1 MDYTLTRIE
10 PILNGIDKRIVVT
23 DIKSYYIL
31 KEHFNKEIIE
41 ELSRTV
47 GVNFR
52 TKYDITVMYVLF
64 NCLRDLRGLKIDL
77 LITSEA
83 EASLVGVPTLSS
95 VLLEEVLL
103 HIL

>member
-31 KEHFNKEIIE
+31 KEHFNKEVIE
-41 ELSRTV
+41 ELSRT
-47 GVNFR
+47 GDFR
-52 TKYDITVMYVLF
+52 TKYDITVMYVPSS
-64 NCLRDLRGLKIDL
+64 NLRDLRGLRIDL
-77 LITSEA
+77 LITPEA
-83 EASLVGVPTLSS
+83 EAYFNGVTTLCSA
-95 VLLEEVLL
+95 LLEEVLL